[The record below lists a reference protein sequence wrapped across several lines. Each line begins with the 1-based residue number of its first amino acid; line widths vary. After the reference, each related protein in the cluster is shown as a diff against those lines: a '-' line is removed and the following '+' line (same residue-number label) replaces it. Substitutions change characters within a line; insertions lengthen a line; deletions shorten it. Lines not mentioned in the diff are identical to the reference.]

1 MKSSAQSPRASDPKT
16 LIDKIELRVKNLFQ
30 NEGTGHDWHHIDRV
44 RRTALSLAAIE
55 GGDTVLIEAAAL
67 LHDIADHKFHG
78 GDLSIGP
85 QRAAE
90 VVRECGGDEDFA
102 ELVAKIVS
110 ETSFQGAGV
119 DTPISSIES
128 AVVQD
133 ADRLDAL
140 GPIGIARAFAYGG
153 SKGRPLF
160 DPDTTPLLHDEFSAY
175 ASSTAPTVN
184 HFYEKLFLLKDRMQ
198 TDTAKRRAEVLH
210 TYMEDFLELF
220 YKQWKG
226 DV

>member
-1 MKSSAQSPRASDPKT
+1 MRALDPKT
-16 LIDKIELRVKNLFQ
+16 LIDNIERVVKGLFQ

-44 RRTALSLAAIE
+44 RRTALSLAAVE
-55 GGDTVLIEAAAL
+55 GGDPILIEAAAL

-90 VVRECGGDEDFA
+90 VVRECGGNEDFA
-102 ELVAKIVS
+102 QRVARIVS
-110 ETSFQGAGV
+110 ETSFRGAGV
-119 DTPISSIES
+119 DTPVSGVES

-153 SKGRPLF
+153 SKGRSLF
-160 DPDTTPLLHDEFSAY
+160 DPDNPSVLHREFSAY
-175 ASSTAPTVN
+175 ASSKAPTIN
-184 HFYEKLFLLKDRMQ
+184 HFYEKLFLLRDRMQ
-198 TDTAKRRAEVLH
+198 TDTGKRRAETLH
-210 TYMEDFLELF
+210 TYMEGFLDLF

-226 DV
+226 EV

>member
-1 MKSSAQSPRASDPKT
+1 MKSPKQSLRAIDPQT
-16 LIDKIELRVKNLFQ
+16 LIDNIERRVKGLFQ

-44 RRTALSLAAIE
+44 RRTALSLAAVE
-55 GGDTVLIEAAAL
+55 GGDTILVQAAAL
-67 LHDIADHKFHG
+67 LHDIADHKFHD
-78 GDLSIGP
+78 GDLSLGP

-102 ELVAKIVS
+102 ERVAQIVS

-119 DTPISSIES
+119 DTPVSSMES

-140 GPIGIARAFAYGG
+140 GPIGIGRAFAYGG
-153 SKGRPLF
+153 SKGRSLF
-160 DPDTTPLLHDEFSAY
+160 DPDTPPVIHGGFSAY
-175 ASSTAPTVN
+175 ASSTSPTVN

-198 TDTAKRRAEVLH
+198 TDTGKRRAEALH
-210 TYMEDFLELF
+210 TYMEGFLDLF
-220 YKQWKG
+220 YKQWRG
-226 DV
+226 EV